1 MAEIKITGTIT
12 DFLHNEG
19 LSVRL
24 GSIDLGWV
32 NGWGQKQYDIRDAL
46 KEYMVEGTCNTVGP
60 ASWRRT
66 SFTVKKDDEE
76 YRVEYKTDSGD

>member
-1 MAEIKITGTIT
+1 MAEIKITGTIA
-12 DFLHNEG
+12 DFLSDERIT
-19 LSVRL
+19 VRL

-46 KEYMVEGTCNTVGP
+46 KEYMVEGTYNTVGP

>member
-1 MAEIKITGTIT
+1 MAELKITGTIS
-12 DFLHNEG
+12 DFLNGERIT
-19 LSVRL
+19 VRM

-32 NGWGQKQYDIRDAL
+32 NGWGQKQYDICDAL
-46 KEYMVEGTCNTVGP
+46 KKYMVEGTYNTVGP